1 MFPKMT
7 PIGCHYYFISD
18 ITHARHSM
26 ISNSSFCTSFYNPL
40 VVFWCCHRVYPHLHG
55 ISGFS
60 RDSLYVCNGR
70 YYLIRHSH
78 MPQLIK
84 TLKCL
89 VNFMASVH
97 AQVPVISKCDCS
109 STSPKMMLNG
119 HGPHEQL
126 AFCTLKDLITSAP
139 ILTSSDNSRPFWI
152 KVDSSDFATETVLSQ
167 QFKDDDKW
175 QLVVFLSKSLS
186 AVERN
191 YEIHNKE
198 MLAIIWAMEEWRHF
212 LEVVLLQLELL
223 FLLSW

>member
-1 MFPKMT
+1 
-7 PIGCHYYFISD
+7 
-18 ITHARHSM
+18 
-26 ISNSSFCTSFYNPL
+26 
-40 VVFWCCHRVYPHLHG
+40 
-55 ISGFS
+55 
-60 RDSLYVCNGR
+60 
-70 YYLIRHSH
+70 
-78 MPQLIK
+78 
-84 TLKCL
+84 
-89 VNFMASVH
+89 
-97 AQVPVISKCDCS
+97 
-109 STSPKMMLNG
+109 MLNG

-139 ILTSSDNSRPFWI
+139 ILTSSDNSHPFWI
-152 KVDSSDFATETVLSQ
+152 KVDSSDFATETVISQ

-212 LEVVLLQLELL
+212 LEVVLLQLELV